1 MSKVLIDSEK
11 FKKNLMV
18 IGEAID
24 HALDGKFDAD
34 SKLLIA
40 DHFIEELICDIE
52 EAEEQQT
59 TQEQAEAKHETLD

>member
-1 MSKVLIDSEK
+1 MEKVLIDSEK

-52 EAEEQQT
+52 EAEE
-59 TQEQAEAKHETLD
+59 EACKGEPN

>member
-1 MSKVLIDSEK
+1 
-11 FKKNLMV
+11 MV

-24 HALDGKFDAD
+24 HALDGKFDTD

-52 EAEEQQT
+52 EAEED
-59 TQEQAEAKHETLD
+59 AKHEENRTKKSYT